1 MPKYERRAVGADMKI
16 YGFGGYR
23 RVVYKRVSVQAL
35 RTAWDRAHLRR
46 GRIQGK
52 HCQGAN
58 RAAQT
63 ALGVGRAAQH
73 PNILLWSL
81 NDACRL

>member
-16 YGFGGYR
+16 YGFSGYR
-23 RVVYKRVSVQAL
+23 RVVYKRVSVQAF

-46 GRIQGK
+46 GRIQCN
-52 HCQGAN
+52 HCQGAD

-63 ALGVGRAAQH
+63 ALGVGLTAQH
-73 PNILLWSL
+73 ADSLL
-81 NDACRL
+81 